1 MIPVPLFKESKELFD
16 FIVAEFPKIIDK
28 SIAEANEELKI
39 LDGQFSDALAA
50 YIKATVE
57 FRKEFFDLKK
67 HSTIASTLMDIS
79 DYEWTSLA
87 KGD

>member
-1 MIPVPLFKESKELFD
+1 MERKVANSDVITLTEKQREKLAPLYKEL
-16 FIVAEFPKIIDK
+16 AK
-28 SIAEANEELKI
+28 ELKI
-39 LDGQFSDALAA
+39 IDGQFSEALDA

-57 FRKEFFDLKK
+57 FRKEFFDLTK
-67 HSTIASTLMDIS
+67 HRTIASTLMNIS